1 MTGSS
6 DIDIAFMGFG
16 EAARAF
22 AKGLGPDICNGI
34 KCYDLKLQDAAHA
47 APLQQMAQDLGV
59 SAQADRRIALAGARM
74 VFCLVTADQALA
86 AAQACAPC
94 LDAGTLWL
102 DCNSCAPDSKRAAAE
117 AITAAGGVYVDVAV
131 MSPVHPNLHR
141 APLLISGPG
150 ADRAEP
156 LLAELGMNA
165 RRIDDQVG
173 AASSIKMI
181 RSVMVKGV
189 EALTAECFLAARK
202 AGVEAEVLG
211 SLTASNP
218 EMDWDRRAAYNLERM
233 MEHGMRRA
241 AEMREVVRTLDG
253 LDLPS
258 ELTAAV
264 AAWHDRVGDM
274 DLKGREGDL
283 NARAQDILAKL

>member
-6 DIDIAFMGFG
+6 DLNIAFVGFG

-22 AKGLGPDICNGI
+22 ATGWGTDACARV
-34 KCYDLKLQDAAHA
+34 KCYDLKLEDAASA
-47 APLQQMAQDLGV
+47 APLQQAAGDLGL
-59 SAQADRRIALAGARM
+59 SAFSDRRAALAGAQM
-74 VFCLVTADQALA
+74 VFNLVTADQALA

-117 AITAAGGVYVDVAV
+117 AITEAGGVYVDVAV
-131 MSPVHPNLHR
+131 MSPVHPKLHR

-165 RRIDDQVG
+165 RRIDEQVG
-173 AASSIKMI
+173 SASSIKMI
-181 RSVMVKGV
+181 RSVMVKGI

-211 SLTASNP
+211 SLAASNP
-218 EMDWDRRAAYNLERM
+218 EMDWEHRAGYNLERM
-233 MEHGMRRA
+233 MEHGTRRA
-241 AEMREVVRTLDG
+241 AEMREVASTLDG
-253 LDLPS
+253 LGLPS
-258 ELTAAV
+258 ALSTAV
-264 AAWHDRVGDM
+264 AEWHDRVGEM
-274 DLKGREGDL
+274 DLKGHEGDL
-283 NARAQDILAKL
+283 NARAQEILAKL